1 MREVHGAMTD
11 SHSVS
16 TGVSEE
22 DEGGGQW
29 VSVRLNVK
37 GGGNGR
43 GWERP
48 EGESASTRNNRG
60 SVGGDENGRGQME

>member
-29 VSVRLNVK
+29 VSVRLSAVT
-37 GGGNGR
+37 GE
-43 GWERP
+43 WERM
-48 EGESASTRNNRG
+48 EE
-60 SVGGDENGRGQME
+60 ENGREHT